1 MNIRMKRKEIVISI
15 ENAARLHFYLLS
27 FIALQVFFI
36 PDFHTLDIEVK
47 GMKKYRKQVACL
59 FGAVAVFSYLSIHYF
74 SVDDNKESIT
84 VMEEDES
91 KRLQIYVLDQ
101 DNTLIPM
108 DKKIAADLA
117 IEEQLKQMIDAMC
130 SDQVKGDF
138 SGVLGKGTALTKAK
152 VDKGLASLYFNEQFA
167 TYEKEQELQV
177 LEAITWA
184 ATQFDEISQVQ
195 LYYKDELLH
204 EMPLA
209 HTPIPNP
216 LDRSL
221 GINHFESASASLNSS
236 DSIIVYYVKQID
248 GKDYFVPKSKRIN
261 GDGNDMETVVKEVLK
276 DVSVS
281 SELTAP
287 LYQEKISA
295 TQLPK
300 QEEKTLIVNM
310 NHALLNDE
318 RTAKQAA
325 YEALI
330 LSLANN
336 FDVDEV
342 KVYVEDNVVSLHGSN
357 EEAVSVSSLHYN
369 PVPF

>member
-1 MNIRMKRKEIVISI
+1 MK
-15 ENAARLHFYLLS
+15 
-27 FIALQVFFI
+27 Q
-36 PDFHTLDIEVK
+36 
-47 GMKKYRKQVACL
+47 YRKQVACL
-59 FGAVAVFSYLSIHYF
+59 FGAIAVLSYLSIHYF
-74 SVDDNKESIT
+74 SMDDKKESIT
-84 VMEEDES
+84 VMEEDDY

-108 DKKIAADLA
+108 DKKIASDTAL
-117 IEEQLKQMIDAMC
+117 EEQLKQMISAMC
-130 SDQVKGDF
+130 ADRVKGDF
-138 SGVLGKGTALTKAK
+138 TGVLGKGTALTKVK
-152 VDKGLASLYFNEQFA
+152 VENGMASLYFNESFA

-184 ATQFDEISQVQ
+184 ATQFDEVSQVQ
-195 LYYKDELLH
+195 LYYHDELLH
-204 EMPLA
+204 EMPLD
-209 HTPIPNP
+209 HTPIPDP

-236 DSIIVYYVKQID
+236 HSIIVYYVKQID
-248 GKDYFVPKSKRIN
+248 GNDYFVPKSKRISGN
-261 GDGNDMETVVKEVLK
+261 GNDLETVVKEVLK

-281 SELTAP
+281 SELSAP
-287 LYQEKISA
+287 LYQEQIAA
-295 TQLPK
+295 TELPK
-300 QEEKTLIVNM
+300 QENQTLIVNM

-318 RTAKQAA
+318 RTAKQSA

-336 FDVDEV
+336 FKVDEV

-369 PVPF
+369 PIPF

>member
-1 MNIRMKRKEIVISI
+1 MKR
-15 ENAARLHFYLLS
+15 
-27 FIALQVFFI
+27 
-36 PDFHTLDIEVK
+36 
-47 GMKKYRKQVACL
+47 YRKQVACL
-59 FGAVAVFSYLSIHYF
+59 FGAIAVFSYLSIHYF
-74 SVDDNKESIT
+74 STDDTDESIT
-84 VMEEDES
+84 VMEESES
-91 KRLQIYVLDQ
+91 KQLQIYVLDK

-108 DKKIAADLA
+108 DKEIPADLA
-117 IEEQLKQMIDAMC
+117 LEEQLKQMIAAMC
-130 SDQVKGDF
+130 TDQVKGEF
-138 SGVLGKGTALTKAK
+138 SGVLGKGTALTKVK
-152 VDKGLASLYFNEQFA
+152 VDNGLASLYFNEQL
-167 TYEKEQELQV
+167 TSYEKEQELQV

-204 EMPLA
+204 EMPLD
-209 HTPIPNP
+209 HTPIPDP

-221 GINHFESASASLNSS
+221 GINHFESASASLNNSA
-236 DSIIVYYVKQID
+236 SIIVYYVKHID
-248 GKDYFVPKSKRIN
+248 GKDYFVPKSKRISGN
-261 GDGNDMETVVKEVLK
+261 GKDMETVVKEVLK

-287 LYQEKISA
+287 LYQESISA
-295 TQLPK
+295 TDLPK
-300 QEEKTLIVNM
+300 QKDNTLIVNM

-318 RTAKQAA
+318 RTAKQSA

-369 PVPF
+369 PIPF

>member
-1 MNIRMKRKEIVISI
+1 MKR
-15 ENAARLHFYLLS
+15 
-27 FIALQVFFI
+27 
-36 PDFHTLDIEVK
+36 
-47 GMKKYRKQVACL
+47 YRKQVACL
-59 FGAVAVFSYLSIHYF
+59 FGAIAVFSYLSIHYF
-74 SVDDNKESIT
+74 STDDTDESIT
-84 VMEEDES
+84 VMEESES
-91 KRLQIYVLDQ
+91 KQLQIYVLDK

-108 DKKIAADLA
+108 DKEIPADLA
-117 IEEQLKQMIDAMC
+117 LEEQLKQMIAAMC
-130 SDQVKGDF
+130 ADQVKGEF
-138 SGVLGKGTALTKAK
+138 SGVLGKGTALTKVK
-152 VDKGLASLYFNEQFA
+152 VDNGLASLYFNEQL
-167 TYEKEQELQV
+167 TSYEKEQELQV

-184 ATQFDEISQVQ
+184 TTQFDEISQVQ

-204 EMPLA
+204 EMPLD
-209 HTPIPNP
+209 HTPIPDP

-221 GINHFESASASLNSS
+221 GINHFESASASLNNSA
-236 DSIIVYYVKQID
+236 SIIVYYVKQID
-248 GKDYFVPKSKRIN
+248 GKDYFVPKSKRISGN
-261 GDGNDMETVVKEVLK
+261 GKDMETVVKEVLK

-287 LYQEKISA
+287 LYQESISA
-295 TQLPK
+295 TDLPK
-300 QEEKTLIVNM
+300 QKDNTLIVNM

-318 RTAKQAA
+318 RTAKQSA

-369 PVPF
+369 PIPF

>member
-1 MNIRMKRKEIVISI
+1 MKR
-15 ENAARLHFYLLS
+15 
-27 FIALQVFFI
+27 
-36 PDFHTLDIEVK
+36 
-47 GMKKYRKQVACL
+47 YRKQVACL
-59 FGAVAVFSYLSIHYF
+59 FGAIAVFSYLSIHYF
-74 SVDDNKESIT
+74 STDDTDESIT
-84 VMEEDES
+84 VMEESES
-91 KRLQIYVLDQ
+91 KQLQIYVLDK

-108 DKKIAADLA
+108 DKEIPADLA
-117 IEEQLKQMIDAMC
+117 LEEQLKQMIAAMC
-130 SDQVKGDF
+130 ADQVKGEF
-138 SGVLGKGTALTKAK
+138 SGVLGKGTALTKVK
-152 VDKGLASLYFNEQFA
+152 VDNGLASLYFNEQL
-167 TYEKEQELQV
+167 TSYEKEQELQG

-204 EMPLA
+204 EMPLD
-209 HTPIPNP
+209 HTPIPDP

-221 GINHFESASASLNSS
+221 GINHFESASASLNNSA
-236 DSIIVYYVKQID
+236 SIIVYYVKQID
-248 GKDYFVPKSKRIN
+248 GKDYFVPKSKRISGN
-261 GDGNDMETVVKEVLK
+261 GKDMETVVKEVLK

-287 LYQEKISA
+287 LYQESISA
-295 TQLPK
+295 TDLPK
-300 QEEKTLIVNM
+300 QKDNTLIVNM

-318 RTAKQAA
+318 RTAKQSA

-369 PVPF
+369 PIPF

>member
-1 MNIRMKRKEIVISI
+1 MKR
-15 ENAARLHFYLLS
+15 
-27 FIALQVFFI
+27 
-36 PDFHTLDIEVK
+36 
-47 GMKKYRKQVACL
+47 YRKQVACL
-59 FGAVAVFSYLSIHYF
+59 FGAIAVFSYLSIHYF
-74 SVDDNKESIT
+74 STDDTNESIT
-84 VMEEDES
+84 VMEESES
-91 KRLQIYVLDQ
+91 KQLQIYVLDK
-101 DNTLIPM
+101 DNTLLPM
-108 DKKIAADLA
+108 DKEIPADLA
-117 IEEQLKQMIDAMC
+117 LEEQLKQMIAAMC
-130 SDQVKGDF
+130 ADQVKGEF
-138 SGVLGKGTALTKAK
+138 SGVLGKGTALTKVK
-152 VDKGLASLYFNEQFA
+152 VDNGLASLYFNEQL
-167 TYEKEQELQV
+167 TSYEKEQELQV

-204 EMPLA
+204 EMPLD
-209 HTPIPNP
+209 HTPIPDP

-221 GINHFESASASLNSS
+221 GINHFESASASLNNSA
-236 DSIIVYYVKQID
+236 SIIVYYVKQID
-248 GKDYFVPKSKRIN
+248 GKDYFVPKSKRISGN
-261 GDGNDMETVVKEVLK
+261 GKDMETVVKEVLK

-287 LYQEKISA
+287 LYQESISA
-295 TQLPK
+295 TDLPK
-300 QEEKTLIVNM
+300 QKDNTLIVNM

-318 RTAKQAA
+318 RTAKQSA

-369 PVPF
+369 PIPF

>member
-1 MNIRMKRKEIVISI
+1 M
-15 ENAARLHFYLLS
+15 
-27 FIALQVFFI
+27 
-36 PDFHTLDIEVK
+36 
-47 GMKKYRKQVACL
+47 
-59 FGAVAVFSYLSIHYF
+59 
-74 SVDDNKESIT
+74 
-84 VMEEDES
+84 
-91 KRLQIYVLDQ
+91 
-101 DNTLIPM
+101 
-108 DKKIAADLA
+108 
-117 IEEQLKQMIDAMC
+117 
-130 SDQVKGDF
+130 
-138 SGVLGKGTALTKAK
+138 GKGTALTMVK
-152 VDKGLASLYFNEQFA
+152 VDNGLASLYFNEQL
-167 TYEKEQELQV
+167 TSYEKEQELQV

-204 EMPLA
+204 EMPLD
-209 HTPIPNP
+209 HTPIPDP

-221 GINHFESASASLNSS
+221 GINHFESASASLNNSA
-236 DSIIVYYVKQID
+236 SIIVYYVKQID
-248 GKDYFVPKSKRIN
+248 GKDYFVPKSKRISGN
-261 GDGNDMETVVKEVLK
+261 GKDMETVVKEVLK

-287 LYQEKISA
+287 LYQESISA
-295 TQLPK
+295 TDLPK
-300 QEEKTLIVNM
+300 QKDNTLIVNM

-318 RTAKQAA
+318 RTAKQSA

-369 PVPF
+369 PIPF

>member
-1 MNIRMKRKEIVISI
+1 MKR
-15 ENAARLHFYLLS
+15 
-27 FIALQVFFI
+27 
-36 PDFHTLDIEVK
+36 
-47 GMKKYRKQVACL
+47 YRKQVACL
-59 FGAVAVFSYLSIHYF
+59 FGAIAVFSYLSIHYF
-74 SVDDNKESIT
+74 STDDTNESIT
-84 VMEEDES
+84 VMEESES
-91 KRLQIYVLDQ
+91 KQLQIYVLDK

-108 DKKIAADLA
+108 DKEIPADLA
-117 IEEQLKQMIDAMC
+117 LEEQLKQMIAAMC
-130 SDQVKGDF
+130 ADQVKGEF
-138 SGVLGKGTALTKAK
+138 SGVLGKGTALTKVK
-152 VDKGLASLYFNEQFA
+152 VDNGLASLYFNEQL
-167 TYEKEQELQV
+167 TSYEKEQELQV

-204 EMPLA
+204 VMPLD
-209 HTPIPNP
+209 HTPIPDP

-221 GINHFESASASLNSS
+221 GINHFESASASLNNSA
-236 DSIIVYYVKQID
+236 SIIVYYVKQID
-248 GKDYFVPKSKRIN
+248 GKDYFVPKSKRISGN
-261 GDGNDMETVVKEVLK
+261 GKDMETVVKEVLK

-287 LYQEKISA
+287 LYQESISA
-295 TQLPK
+295 TDLPK
-300 QEEKTLIVNM
+300 QKDNTLIVNM

-318 RTAKQAA
+318 RTAKQSA

-369 PVPF
+369 PIPF

>member
-1 MNIRMKRKEIVISI
+1 MKR
-15 ENAARLHFYLLS
+15 
-27 FIALQVFFI
+27 
-36 PDFHTLDIEVK
+36 
-47 GMKKYRKQVACL
+47 YRKQVACL
-59 FGAVAVFSYLSIHYF
+59 FGAIAVFSYLSIHYF
-74 SVDDNKESIT
+74 STDDTDESIT
-84 VMEEDES
+84 VMEESES
-91 KRLQIYVLDQ
+91 KQLQIYVLDK

-108 DKKIAADLA
+108 DKEIPADLA
-117 IEEQLKQMIDAMC
+117 LEEQLKQMIAAMC
-130 SDQVKGDF
+130 ADQVKGEF
-138 SGVLGKGTALTKAK
+138 SGVLGKGTALTKVK
-152 VDKGLASLYFNEQFA
+152 VDNGLASLYFNEQL
-167 TYEKEQELQV
+167 TSYEKEQELQV

-204 EMPLA
+204 EMPLD
-209 HTPIPNP
+209 HTPIPDP

-221 GINHFESASASLNSS
+221 GINHFESASASLNNSA
-236 DSIIVYYVKQID
+236 SIIVYYVKQID
-248 GKDYFVPKSKRIN
+248 GKDYFVPKSKRISGN
-261 GDGNDMETVVKEVLK
+261 GKDMETVVKEVLK

-287 LYQEKISA
+287 LYQESISA
-295 TQLPK
+295 TDLPK
-300 QEEKTLIVNM
+300 QKDNTLIVNM

-318 RTAKQAA
+318 RTAKQSA

-369 PVPF
+369 PIPF

>member
-1 MNIRMKRKEIVISI
+1 MKR
-15 ENAARLHFYLLS
+15 
-27 FIALQVFFI
+27 
-36 PDFHTLDIEVK
+36 
-47 GMKKYRKQVACL
+47 YRKQVACL
-59 FGAVAVFSYLSIHYF
+59 FGAIAVFSYLSIHYF
-74 SVDDNKESIT
+74 STDDTNESIT
-84 VMEEDES
+84 VMEESES
-91 KRLQIYVLDQ
+91 KQLQIYVLDK

-108 DKKIAADLA
+108 DKEIPADLA
-117 IEEQLKQMIDAMC
+117 LEEQLKQMIAAMC
-130 SDQVKGDF
+130 ADQVKGEF
-138 SGVLGKGTALTKAK
+138 SGVLGKGTALTKVK
-152 VDKGLASLYFNEQFA
+152 VDNGLASLYFNEQL
-167 TYEKEQELQV
+167 TSYEKEQELQV

-184 ATQFDEISQVQ
+184 TTQFDEISQVQ

-204 EMPLA
+204 EMPLD
-209 HTPIPNP
+209 HTPIPDP

-221 GINHFESASASLNSS
+221 GINHFESASASLNNSA
-236 DSIIVYYVKQID
+236 SIIVYYVKQID
-248 GKDYFVPKSKRIN
+248 GKDYFVPKSKRISGN
-261 GDGNDMETVVKEVLK
+261 GKDMETVVKEVLK

-287 LYQEKISA
+287 LYQESISA
-295 TQLPK
+295 TDLPK
-300 QEEKTLIVNM
+300 QKDNTLIVNM

-318 RTAKQAA
+318 RTAKQSA

-369 PVPF
+369 PIPF

>member
-1 MNIRMKRKEIVISI
+1 MKR
-15 ENAARLHFYLLS
+15 
-27 FIALQVFFI
+27 
-36 PDFHTLDIEVK
+36 
-47 GMKKYRKQVACL
+47 YRKQVACL
-59 FGAVAVFSYLSIHYF
+59 FGAIAVFSYLSIHYF
-74 SVDDNKESIT
+74 STDDNNESIT
-84 VMEEDES
+84 VMEENDS
-91 KRLQIYVLDQ
+91 KQLQIYVLDK

-108 DKKIAADLA
+108 DKEIPADLA
-117 IEEQLKQMIDAMC
+117 LEEQLKQMVAAMC
-130 SDQVKGDF
+130 SDQVKGEF
-138 SGVLGKGTALTKAK
+138 SGVLGKGTALTKVK
-152 VDKGLASLYFNEQFA
+152 VDNGLASLYFNEQL
-167 TYEKEQELQV
+167 TSYEKEQELQV

-204 EMPLA
+204 EMPLD
-209 HTPIPNP
+209 HTPIPDP
-216 LDRSL
+216 LNRSL
-221 GINHFESASASLNSS
+221 GINHFESASASLNNSA
-236 DSIIVYYVKQID
+236 SIIVYYVKQID
-248 GKDYFVPKSKRIN
+248 GKDYFVPKSKRISGN
-261 GDGNDMETVVKEVLK
+261 GKDMETVVKEVLK

-287 LYQEKISA
+287 LYQESISA
-295 TQLPK
+295 TDLPK
-300 QEEKTLIVNM
+300 QKDKTLIVNM

-318 RTAKQAA
+318 RTAKQSA

-369 PVPF
+369 PIPF

>member
-1 MNIRMKRKEIVISI
+1 MKR
-15 ENAARLHFYLLS
+15 
-27 FIALQVFFI
+27 
-36 PDFHTLDIEVK
+36 
-47 GMKKYRKQVACL
+47 YRKQVACL
-59 FGAVAVFSYLSIHYF
+59 FGAIAVFSYLSIHYF
-74 SVDDNKESIT
+74 STDDTDESIT
-84 VMEEDES
+84 VMEESES
-91 KRLQIYVLDQ
+91 KQLQIYVLDK

-108 DKKIAADLA
+108 DKEIPADLA
-117 IEEQLKQMIDAMC
+117 LEEQLKQMIAAMC
-130 SDQVKGDF
+130 ADQVKGEF
-138 SGVLGKGTALTKAK
+138 SGVLGKGTALTKVK
-152 VDKGLASLYFNEQFA
+152 VDNGLASLYFNEQL
-167 TYEKEQELQV
+167 TSYEKEQELQV

-184 ATQFDEISQVQ
+184 AIQFDEISQVQ

-204 EMPLA
+204 EMPLD
-209 HTPIPNP
+209 HTPIPDP

-221 GINHFESASASLNSS
+221 GINHFESASASLNNSA
-236 DSIIVYYVKQID
+236 SIIVYYVKQID
-248 GKDYFVPKSKRIN
+248 GKDYFVPKSKRISGN
-261 GDGNDMETVVKEVLK
+261 GKDMETVVKEVLK

-287 LYQEKISA
+287 LYQESISA
-295 TQLPK
+295 TDLPK
-300 QEEKTLIVNM
+300 QKDNTLIVNM

-318 RTAKQAA
+318 RTAKQSA

-369 PVPF
+369 PIPF

>member
-1 MNIRMKRKEIVISI
+1 MKR
-15 ENAARLHFYLLS
+15 
-27 FIALQVFFI
+27 
-36 PDFHTLDIEVK
+36 
-47 GMKKYRKQVACL
+47 YRKQVACL
-59 FGAVAVFSYLSIHYF
+59 FGAIAVFSYLSIHYF
-74 SVDDNKESIT
+74 STDDTNESIT
-84 VMEEDES
+84 VMEESES
-91 KRLQIYVLDQ
+91 KQLQIYVLDK

-108 DKKIAADLA
+108 DKEIPADLA
-117 IEEQLKQMIDAMC
+117 LEEQLKQMIAAMC
-130 SDQVKGDF
+130 ADQVKGEF
-138 SGVLGKGTALTKAK
+138 SGVLGKGTALTKVK
-152 VDKGLASLYFNEQFA
+152 VDNGLASLYFNEQL
-167 TYEKEQELQV
+167 TSYEKEQELQV

-204 EMPLA
+204 EMPLD
-209 HTPIPNP
+209 HTPIPDP

-221 GINHFESASASLNSS
+221 GINHFESASASLNNSA
-236 DSIIVYYVKQID
+236 SIIVYYVKQID
-248 GKDYFVPKSKRIN
+248 GKDYFVPKSKRISGN
-261 GDGNDMETVVKEVLK
+261 GKDMETVVKEVLK

-287 LYQEKISA
+287 LYQESISA
-295 TQLPK
+295 TDLPK
-300 QEEKTLIVNM
+300 QKDNTLIVNM

-318 RTAKQAA
+318 RTAKQSA

-369 PVPF
+369 PIPF

>member
-1 MNIRMKRKEIVISI
+1 MKR
-15 ENAARLHFYLLS
+15 
-27 FIALQVFFI
+27 
-36 PDFHTLDIEVK
+36 
-47 GMKKYRKQVACL
+47 YRKQVACL
-59 FGAVAVFSYLSIHYF
+59 FGAIAVFSYLSIHYF
-74 SVDDNKESIT
+74 STDDTDESIT
-84 VMEEDES
+84 VMEESES
-91 KRLQIYVLDQ
+91 KQLQIYVLDK

-108 DKKIAADLA
+108 DKEIPADLA
-117 IEEQLKQMIDAMC
+117 LEEQLKQMIAAMC
-130 SDQVKGDF
+130 ADQVKGEF
-138 SGVLGKGTALTKAK
+138 SGVLGKGTALTKVK
-152 VDKGLASLYFNEQFA
+152 VDNGLASLYFNEQL
-167 TYEKEQELQV
+167 TSYEKEQELQV

-195 LYYKDELLH
+195 MYYKDELLH
-204 EMPLA
+204 EMPLD
-209 HTPIPNP
+209 HTPIPDP

-221 GINHFESASASLNSS
+221 GINHFESASASLNNSA
-236 DSIIVYYVKQID
+236 SIIVYYVKQID
-248 GKDYFVPKSKRIN
+248 GKDYFVPKSKRISGN
-261 GDGNDMETVVKEVLK
+261 GKDMETVVKEVLK

-287 LYQEKISA
+287 LYQESISA
-295 TQLPK
+295 TDLPK
-300 QEEKTLIVNM
+300 QKDNTLIVNM

-318 RTAKQAA
+318 RTAKQSA

-369 PVPF
+369 PIPF

>member
-1 MNIRMKRKEIVISI
+1 MKR
-15 ENAARLHFYLLS
+15 
-27 FIALQVFFI
+27 
-36 PDFHTLDIEVK
+36 
-47 GMKKYRKQVACL
+47 YRKQVACL
-59 FGAVAVFSYLSIHYF
+59 FGAIAVFSYLSIHYF
-74 SVDDNKESIT
+74 STDDTDESIT
-84 VMEEDES
+84 VMEESES
-91 KRLQIYVLDQ
+91 KQLQIYVLDK

-108 DKKIAADLA
+108 DKEIPADLA
-117 IEEQLKQMIDAMC
+117 LEEQLKQMIAAMC
-130 SDQVKGDF
+130 TDQVKGEF
-138 SGVLGKGTALTKAK
+138 SGVLGKGTALTKVK
-152 VDKGLASLYFNEQFA
+152 VDNGLASLYFNEQL
-167 TYEKEQELQV
+167 TSYEKEQELQV

-204 EMPLA
+204 EMPLD
-209 HTPIPNP
+209 HTPIPDP

-221 GINHFESASASLNSS
+221 GINHFESASASLNNSA
-236 DSIIVYYVKQID
+236 SIIVYYVKQID
-248 GKDYFVPKSKRIN
+248 GKDYFVPKSKRISGN
-261 GDGNDMETVVKEVLK
+261 GKDMETVVKEVLK

-287 LYQEKISA
+287 LYQESISA
-295 TQLPK
+295 TDLPK
-300 QEEKTLIVNM
+300 QKDNTLIVNM

-318 RTAKQAA
+318 RTAKQSA

-369 PVPF
+369 PIPF

>member
-1 MNIRMKRKEIVISI
+1 MKR
-15 ENAARLHFYLLS
+15 
-27 FIALQVFFI
+27 
-36 PDFHTLDIEVK
+36 
-47 GMKKYRKQVACL
+47 YRKQVACL
-59 FGAVAVFSYLSIHYF
+59 FGAIAVFSYLSIHYF
-74 SVDDNKESIT
+74 STDDTNESIT
-84 VMEEDES
+84 VMEESES
-91 KRLQIYVLDQ
+91 KQLQIYLLDK

-108 DKKIAADLA
+108 DKEIPAALA
-117 IEEQLKQMIDAMC
+117 LEEQLKQMIAAMC
-130 SDQVKGDF
+130 ADQVKGEF
-138 SGVLGKGTALTKAK
+138 SGVLGKGTALTKVK
-152 VDKGLASLYFNEQFA
+152 VDNGLASLYFNEQL
-167 TYEKEQELQV
+167 TSYEKEQELQV

-204 EMPLA
+204 EMPLD
-209 HTPIPNP
+209 HTPIPDP

-221 GINHFESASASLNSS
+221 GINHFESASASLNNSA
-236 DSIIVYYVKQID
+236 SIIVYYVKQID
-248 GKDYFVPKSKRIN
+248 GKDYFVPKSKRISGN
-261 GDGNDMETVVKEVLK
+261 GKDMETVVKEVLK

-287 LYQEKISA
+287 LYQESISA
-295 TQLPK
+295 TDLPK
-300 QEEKTLIVNM
+300 QKDNTLIVNM

-318 RTAKQAA
+318 RTAKQSA

-369 PVPF
+369 PIPF

>member
-1 MNIRMKRKEIVISI
+1 MKR
-15 ENAARLHFYLLS
+15 
-27 FIALQVFFI
+27 
-36 PDFHTLDIEVK
+36 
-47 GMKKYRKQVACL
+47 YRKQVACL
-59 FGAVAVFSYLSIHYF
+59 FGAIAVFSYLSIHYF
-74 SVDDNKESIT
+74 STDDTNESIT
-84 VMEEDES
+84 VMEESES
-91 KRLQIYVLDQ
+91 KQLQIYVLDK

-108 DKKIAADLA
+108 DKEIPADLA
-117 IEEQLKQMIDAMC
+117 LEEQLKQMIAAMC
-130 SDQVKGDF
+130 ADQVKGEF
-138 SGVLGKGTALTKAK
+138 SGVLGKGTALTKVK
-152 VDKGLASLYFNEQFA
+152 VDNGLASLYFNEQL
-167 TYEKEQELQV
+167 TSYEKEQELQV

-195 LYYKDELLH
+195 MYYKDELLH
-204 EMPLA
+204 EMPLD
-209 HTPIPNP
+209 HTPIPDP

-221 GINHFESASASLNSS
+221 GINHFESASASLNNSA
-236 DSIIVYYVKQID
+236 SIIVYYVKQID
-248 GKDYFVPKSKRIN
+248 GKDYFVPKSKRISGN
-261 GDGNDMETVVKEVLK
+261 GKDMETVVKEVLK

-287 LYQEKISA
+287 LYQESISA
-295 TQLPK
+295 TDLPK
-300 QEEKTLIVNM
+300 QKDNTLIVNM

-318 RTAKQAA
+318 RTAKQSA

-369 PVPF
+369 PIPF

>member
-1 MNIRMKRKEIVISI
+1 MKR
-15 ENAARLHFYLLS
+15 
-27 FIALQVFFI
+27 
-36 PDFHTLDIEVK
+36 
-47 GMKKYRKQVACL
+47 YRKQIACL
-59 FGAVAVFSYLSIHYF
+59 FGAIAVFSYLSIHYF
-74 SVDDNKESIT
+74 STDDTDESIT
-84 VMEEDES
+84 VMEESES
-91 KRLQIYVLDQ
+91 KQLQIYVLDK

-108 DKKIAADLA
+108 DKEIPADLA
-117 IEEQLKQMIDAMC
+117 LEEQLKQMIAAMC
-130 SDQVKGDF
+130 ADQVKGEF
-138 SGVLGKGTALTKAK
+138 SGVLGKGTALTKVK
-152 VDKGLASLYFNEQFA
+152 VDNGLASLYFNEQL
-167 TYEKEQELQV
+167 TSYEKEQELQV

-204 EMPLA
+204 EMPLD
-209 HTPIPNP
+209 HTPIPDP

-221 GINHFESASASLNSS
+221 GINHFESASASLNNSA
-236 DSIIVYYVKQID
+236 SIIVYYVKQID
-248 GKDYFVPKSKRIN
+248 GKDYFVPKSKRISGN
-261 GDGNDMETVVKEVLK
+261 GKDMETVVKEVLK

-287 LYQEKISA
+287 LYQESISA
-295 TQLPK
+295 TDLPK
-300 QEEKTLIVNM
+300 QKDNTLIVNM

-318 RTAKQAA
+318 RTAKQSA

-369 PVPF
+369 PIPF